1 MVPNAATT
9 AMTGAERLRRF
20 RERKRQERGPTDPSP
35 AAVIDALRKENA
47 ALRRQQAAKPAPA
60 QDDELIDARAEI
72 ERLRQIIHDYRY
84 RLDERREAAA
94 KRKAAKPPLDPDSEA
109 ARQIKG
115 LKTRVQTLTR
125 QLAHANK
132 KHGHM
137 TFKTVSLISKA
148 LHSDTKPTDEDRE
161 EALKAFNAWKSDR
174 KASAR

>member
-72 ERLRQIIHDYRY
+72 A
-84 RLDERREAAA
+84 RRARRD
-94 KRKAAKPPLDPDSEA
+94 RKAAKPPLDPDSEA